1 MNFISLC
8 SGIEAASVAFGP
20 LGWKAIAFSEIEGF
34 PSAVLAHHYPTVR
47 NYGDMSLFRDWPEEV
62 FAFADVVV
70 GGPPCQSFS
79 MAGARRGLNGIDFPI
94 TPETNTTPPPF
105 IQRFEVF

>member
-34 PSAVLAHHYPTVR
+34 PSAVLA
-47 NYGDMSLFRDWPEEV
+47 
-62 FAFADVVV
+62 
-70 GGPPCQSFS
+70 
-79 MAGARRGLNGIDFPI
+79 PI
-94 TPETNTTPPPF
+94 TTPLSATTGTCPCFATGPMNCLPMLTPSLAARHAKPF
-105 IQRFEVF
+105 LLPAHVADSPMLAATSH